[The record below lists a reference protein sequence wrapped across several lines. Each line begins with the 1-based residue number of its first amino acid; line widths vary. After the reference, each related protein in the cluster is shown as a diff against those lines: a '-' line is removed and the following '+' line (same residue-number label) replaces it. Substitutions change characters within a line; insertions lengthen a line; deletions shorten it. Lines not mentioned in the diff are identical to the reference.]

1 MSHMIILI
9 NAYNSHKYLH
19 MFSSIRIMIVVLLM
33 AGISGAGIYVMKLR
47 SDNAILKANQTKLEG
62 AIAEQNKV
70 LEQQKQ
76 DFKAILESNK
86 KLNTLI
92 NTFKKD
98 LEDLDKRF
106 TKKNR
111 DIGKLA
117 IERTEAI
124 ERIVNKGGKN
134 AARCIELASG
144 AEHTEEELKA
154 TLKSKINPE
163 CPALANPNY
172 VEHQ

>member
-1 MSHMIILI
+1 MVMTLVLI
-9 NAYNSHKYLH
+9 
-19 MFSSIRIMIVVLLM
+19 
-33 AGISGAGIYVMKLR
+33 AGIAGAGMYVMKLR
-47 SDNAILKANQTKLEG
+47 SDNAILKVNQQKLET
-62 AIAEQNKV
+62 AITEQNKV

-76 DFKAILESNK
+76 DFTAIMESNK
-86 KLNTLI
+86 KLNVLI

-98 LEDLDKRF
+98 LQDLDKRF

-117 IERTEAI
+117 ISRTKAI

-144 AEHTEEELKA
+144 AEHTEKELKA
-154 TLKSKINPE
+154 TLKSEINPE
-163 CPALANPNY
+163 CPSLANPNFVHY
-172 VEHQ
+172 E

>member
-1 MSHMIILI
+1 
-9 NAYNSHKYLH
+9 
-19 MFSSIRIMIVVLLM
+19 MFGQIKMVITLVLVLGL
-33 AGISGAGIYVMKLR
+33 AGAGVYVMKLKA
-47 SDNAILKANQTKLEG
+47 DNATLKANQIKLET
-62 AIAEQNKV
+62 AVAEQNKV

-76 DFKAILESNK
+76 DFEAIMESNK
-86 KLNTLI
+86 KLNILI

-98 LEDLDKRF
+98 LEDLDQRF

-117 IERTEAI
+117 IKRTEAI
-124 ERIVNKGGKN
+124 ERIINKGGKN

>member
-1 MSHMIILI
+1 
-9 NAYNSHKYLH
+9 
-19 MFSSIRIMIVVLLM
+19 MFSSIRMVITMLLIT
-33 AGISGAGIYVMKLR
+33 GIAGAGVYVMKLR
-47 SDNAILKANQTKLEG
+47 AGNATLKANQLKLETAIEDQTKL
-62 AIAEQNKV
+62 
-70 LEQQKQ
+70 LEQQKA
-76 DFKAILESNK
+76 DFKAIMESNK
-86 KLNTLI
+86 KLNILI

-98 LEDLDKRF
+98 LEDLDQRF

-117 IERTEAI
+117 IKRTEAI
-124 ERIVNKGGKN
+124 ERIINKGGKN

-172 VEHQ
+172 VPHQ

>member
-1 MSHMIILI
+1 
-9 NAYNSHKYLH
+9 
-19 MFSSIRIMIVVLLM
+19 MFSSIRMVITMLLIT
-33 AGISGAGIYVMKLR
+33 GIAGAGIYVMKLR
-47 SDNAILKANQTKLEG
+47 ADNATLKANQLKLETAIEDQTKL
-62 AIAEQNKV
+62 
-70 LEQQKQ
+70 LEQQKA
-76 DFKAILESNK
+76 DFEAIMESNK
-86 KLNTLI
+86 KLNILI

-98 LEDLDKRF
+98 LEDLDQRF

-117 IERTEAI
+117 IKRTEAI
-124 ERIVNKGGKN
+124 ERIINKGGKN

>member
-1 MSHMIILI
+1 
-9 NAYNSHKYLH
+9 
-19 MFSSIRIMIVVLLM
+19 MFSSIRMVMTMLLIT
-33 AGISGAGIYVMKLR
+33 GIAGAGVYVMKLR
-47 SDNAILKANQTKLEG
+47 ADNATLKANQIKLETAIEDQTKL
-62 AIAEQNKV
+62 
-70 LEQQKQ
+70 LEQQKA
-76 DFKAILESNK
+76 DFEAIMESNK
-86 KLNTLI
+86 KLNILI

-98 LEDLDKRF
+98 LEDLDQRF

-117 IERTEAI
+117 IKRTEAI
-124 ERIVNKGGKN
+124 ERIINKGGKN